1 MEIRVAAGI
10 LAAVVLAGCGGGSS
24 SGALSPNSSV
34 TPSPTP
40 SPERLIVI
48 ADYPQSSPETTPTI
62 LHLVRL
68 DGTEMNTL
76 TLKPGA
82 TTTTARGSRI
92 FAIDQSGALTALHR
106 DGSVEDLG
114 NLGAATLVGSLRASP
129 DGNTW
134 LWGAYDTSGQATV
147 SLGSKGAAAR
157 VVEQS
162 HEMTRA
168 VRPFSWAQSGP
179 TVEHG
184 AVGIGGYILFYTATG
199 PVDLVDPVSGTVTA
213 VNHTS
218 DCSFSDRA
226 TNGTIACF
234 PHGTKHSLSLITVNG
249 QITTVTLPADRF
261 TVEGAAYFSPNDD
274 QVVVGG
280 ATAAGPGQEVFATEL
295 VKISD
300 GSIRP
305 LALDGVRPAEGP
317 WGWFSDGS
325 LVVYRPKF
333 AAAGAGVWLV
343 GPTGTITKLAIGG
356 DPIGVLTG

>member
-1 MEIRVAAGI
+1 MGIRIGAAT
-10 LAAVVLAGCGGGSS
+10 LAAMVLAGCGAGAGGT
-24 SGALSPNSSV
+24 ALSPNSSV
-34 TPSPTP
+34 TPSP

-48 ADYPQSSPETTPTI
+48 ADYPQSFPETTPTI

-68 DGTEMNTL
+68 DGTEVKTL
-76 TLKPGA
+76 TLKPKA
-82 TTTTARGSRI
+82 MTTTASGSRI
-92 FAIDQSGALTALHR
+92 FAIDPSGALTAFHR

-114 NLGAATLVGSLRASP
+114 NLGPSTLNGSLRASP

-134 LWGAYDTSGQATV
+134 LWGTFDTSFHATV
-147 SLGSKGAAAR
+147 FIAAKGEAPR

-162 HEMTRA
+162 HDMTRA
-168 VRPFSWAQSGP
+168 VRPFSWTKGGP

-226 TNGTIACF
+226 TNGTVACF
-234 PHGTKHSLSLITVNG
+234 QHATQHTLSLIAPSG
-249 QITTVTLPADRF
+249 QVTTVALPADRF
-261 TVEGAAYFSPNDD
+261 TVEGAAYFSPNED

-280 ATAAGPGQEVFATEL
+280 ATAAGPGQEQFMTEL
-295 VKISD
+295 VKTSD

-305 LALDGVRPAEGP
+305 LPLDGVRPAEGP
-317 WGWFSDGS
+317 WAWLPDGS

-333 AAAGAGVWLV
+333 AAAGPGVWLV
-343 GPTGTITKLAIGG
+343 GPTGTITKLAAGG
-356 DPIGVLTG
+356 DPIGGLTG